1 MNIEVGNS
9 YCFVPYRGRCHRRQ
23 YLKCTVLRV
32 LNYQIEVLDEHGE
45 KWLLSEDDLMPIQ
58 RPY

>member
-9 YCFVPYRGRCHRRQ
+9 YCFVPYRGRYYRRQ
-23 YLKCTVLRV
+23 YLKCTVIRV

>member
-1 MNIEVGNS
+1 MNIEVGNY
-9 YCFVPYRGRCHRRQ
+9 YCFVPNRGRCYRRQ

>member
-9 YCFVPYRGRCHRRQ
+9 YCFVPYRGRCYRIQ
-23 YLKCTVLRV
+23 YLKCTVIRV

>member
-9 YCFVPYRGRCHRRQ
+9 YCFVPYRGRYYRRQ

>member
-9 YCFVPYRGRCHRRQ
+9 YYFVPYRGRCYRRQ
-23 YLKCTVLRV
+23 YLKCTVIRV

>member
-9 YCFVPYRGRCHRRQ
+9 YCFVSYRGRCYRRQ
-23 YLKCTVLRV
+23 YLKCTVIRV

>member
-9 YCFVPYRGRCHRRQ
+9 YCFVPYRGHCYRRQ

-32 LNYQIEVLDEHGE
+32 LNNQIEVLDEHGE